1 MSDPIVFE
9 DWEAVLKVVV
19 PPDRQR
25 RYREAI
31 VKFRYWLREKGKKPV
46 LDTFK
51 EHLDWKRSYLSS
63 ERFEIRREA
72 LRWYYKTGL
81 DRMLER
87 AVPSG
92 VTGTG
97 KPETQRKVSSDGVRF
112 DEATRAKAPEAQK
125 RDVGR
130 QTTVPAPADCEAHG
144 AGANPALPSGGA
156 CAQEPR
162 LDGYR
167 VYGMNDVPTAGAKD
181 LGGPAWEQALVRR
194 IREKNLAWKSEKT
207 YRGWCRR
214 FVKACGGKPLE
225 ALDHG
230 DVRGW
235 LSDLAVKERVAA
247 ATQAQALNAVVFLF
261 REVLKRDPGDFSD
274 FTRARRG
281 RKVPTVLTQ
290 EECRRL
296 FDELDGT
303 YRLMAQLMYAA
314 GLRLTELLRLRI
326 KDLDLERL
334 QLAVQFGKGSPP
346 SPKGLRRA
354 SKSRLTM
361 IPPKLEPALRAHRE
375 RLRELHKRD
384 REAGLPGVELPEAL
398 ERKWPKA
405 GEKFIWFWYW
415 PSRNLLR
422 DHRNGIV
429 RRHHVLDVTFQ
440 KAIREAVE
448 RAGFDKRVSPHTL
461 RHSFAT
467 HLLAS
472 GASLR
477 DVQDLLGHADISTT
491 EIYLHT
497 AKHTGVGIRSPFDL
511 L

>member
-1 MSDPIVFE
+1 MNGPGVFE
-9 DWEAVLKVVV
+9 DWESVLKAQV

-25 RYREAI
+25 PYREAI
-31 VKFRYWLREKGKKPV
+31 VKFRYWLREKGKQPV
-46 LDTFK
+46 VEAFK
-51 EHLDWKRSYLSS
+51 EHLAWKQSYLSP
-63 ERFEIRREA
+63 ERFAIRREA
-72 LRWYYKTGL
+72 LRWYYKAGTERMWENTVPRETTVVGMPL
-81 DRMLER
+81 AKVEARGDSDRLAATTPTQAPTP
-87 AVPSG
+87 AV
-92 VTGTG
+92 
-97 KPETQRKVSSDGVRF
+97 R
-112 DEATRAKAPEAQK
+112 EA
-125 RDVGR
+125 RDVNAK
-130 QTTVPAPADCEAHG
+130 PL
-144 AGANPALPSGGA
+144 LPSNAPSVRGT
-156 CAQEPR
+156 PT
-162 LDGYR
+162 DGYR
-167 VYGMNDVPTAGAKD
+167 VYGMSDVPTAGAKD
-181 LGGPAWEQALVRR
+181 LGGPPWEQALVRR
-194 IREKNLAWKSEKT
+194 IRERNLAWKSEKT

-214 FVKACGGKPLE
+214 FVAACGDKPLE

-230 DVRGW
+230 DVHGW
-235 LSDLAVKERVAA
+235 LSDLAVKDRVSA
-247 ATQAQALNAVVFLF
+247 ATQAQALNAVVFFF

-296 FDELDGT
+296 FGELDGT
-303 YRLMAQLMYAA
+303 YRLMAQLMYAS

-326 KDLDLERL
+326 KDVDLERL
-334 QLAVQFGKGSPP
+334 QLAVQFGKG
-346 SPKGLRRA
+346 

-375 RLRELHKRD
+375 RLRELHRHD
-384 REAGLPGVELPEAL
+384 REANLPGVELPEAL

-415 PSRNLLR
+415 PSRNLMR
-422 DHRNGIV
+422 DHRTGIV

-472 GASLR
+472 GTSLR
-477 DVQDLLGHADISTT
+477 DLQDLLGHADISTT

-497 AKHTGVGIRSPFDL
+497 ARHTGVGIRSPFDL

>member
-1 MSDPIVFE
+1 M
-9 DWEAVLKVVV
+9 
-19 PPDRQR
+19 
-25 RYREAI
+25 
-31 VKFRYWLREKGKKPV
+31 KPV
-46 LDTFK
+46 
-51 EHLDWKRSYLSS
+51 
-63 ERFEIRREA
+63 
-72 LRWYYKTGL
+72 
-81 DRMLER
+81 
-87 AVPSG
+87 P
-92 VTGTG
+92 
-97 KPETQRKVSSDGVRF
+97 
-112 DEATRAKAPEAQK
+112 
-125 RDVGR
+125 
-130 QTTVPAPADCEAHG
+130 
-144 AGANPALPSGGA
+144 PSGGPSA
-156 CAQEPR
+156 RIPQ
-162 LDGYR
+162 LNGYR

-181 LGGPAWEQALVRR
+181 LGGPPWEQALVRR

-214 FVKACGGKPLE
+214 FVMACGGKPLE

-235 LSDLAVKERVAA
+235 LSDLAVKDRVSA
-247 ATQAQALNAVVFLF
+247 ATQAQALNAVVFFF

-281 RKVPTVLTQ
+281 RKAPTVLTQ

-326 KDLDLERL
+326 KDADLDRL
-334 QLAVQFGKGSPP
+334 QLAVQFGKG
-346 SPKGLRRA
+346 

-361 IPPKLEPALRAHRE
+361 IPPKLEPALRTHRE

-398 ERKWPKA
+398 ERKWPTA
-405 GEKFIWFWYW
+405 GEKFIWFWFW

-422 DHRNGIV
+422 DHRSGIV

-440 KAIREAVE
+440 KAMREAVE

>member
-1 MSDPIVFE
+1 MNDPVVFE
-9 DWEAVLKVVV
+9 DWESVLKAQV

-25 RYREAI
+25 AYREAI
-31 VKFRYWLREKGKKPV
+31 VKFRYWLREKGKQPV
-46 LDTFK
+46 VETFK
-51 EHLDWKRSYLSS
+51 EHLAWKQSYLSP
-63 ERFEIRREA
+63 ERFAIRREA
-72 LRWYYKTGL
+72 LRWYYRAGTAW
-81 DRMLER
+81 MWER
-87 AVPSG
+87 AVPGGTTGPVLPEAKAGVSG
-92 VTGTG
+92 
-97 KPETQRKVSSDGVRF
+97 DGVRL
-112 DEATRAKAPEAQK
+112 APSTPAKAPAPVVREA
-125 RDVGR
+125 R
-130 QTTVPAPADCEAHG
+130 A
-144 AGANPALPSGGA
+144 ANAKPLLPSGVPSA
-156 CAQEPR
+156 REAR
-162 LDGYR
+162 VDGYR

-181 LGGPAWEQALVRR
+181 LGGPPWEQALVRR

-214 FVKACGGKPLE
+214 FVMACGGKPLE

-235 LSDLAVKERVAA
+235 LSDLAVKARVSA
-247 ATQAQALNAVVFLF
+247 ATQAQALNAVVFFF
-261 REVLKRDPGDFSD
+261 REVLRRDPGDFSD

-296 FDELDGT
+296 FGELDGT
-303 YRLMAQLMYAA
+303 YRLMAQLMYAS

-326 KDLDLERL
+326 KDVDLERL
-334 QLAVQFGKGSPP
+334 QLAVQFGKG
-346 SPKGLRRA
+346 

-361 IPPKLEPALRAHRE
+361 IPPKLEPALRVRRE
-375 RLRELHKRD
+375 RLRKLHKRD

-415 PSRNLLR
+415 PSRNLMR
-422 DHRNGIV
+422 DRRNGIV

-472 GASLR
+472 GTSLR
-477 DVQDLLGHADISTT
+477 DLQDLLGHADISTT

-497 AKHTGVGIRSPFDL
+497 AKHTGVGIRSPFEIL
-511 L
+511 